1 MLYASGSQAE
11 ARRIRTHVTQNFT
24 SWISRYSGDIRPTS
38 PLVEPAIH
46 RKSLEVSKQAIERDM
61 ATRLE
66 ERIGG
71 RLQPDIV
78 HQVFEEM
85 REAPVKAASQMIA
98 HRMKLVLEVLEDD
111 RKRSVVWS
119 CIQAW
124 FEV

>member
-1 MLYASGSQAE
+1 
-11 ARRIRTHVTQNFT
+11 
-24 SWISRYSGDIRPTS
+24 
-38 PLVEPAIH
+38 
-46 RKSLEVSKQAIERDM
+46 M

-85 REAPVKAASQMIA
+85 RDAPVKAASQMIA
-98 HRMKLVLEVLEDD
+98 HRMNLVLEVLDDD